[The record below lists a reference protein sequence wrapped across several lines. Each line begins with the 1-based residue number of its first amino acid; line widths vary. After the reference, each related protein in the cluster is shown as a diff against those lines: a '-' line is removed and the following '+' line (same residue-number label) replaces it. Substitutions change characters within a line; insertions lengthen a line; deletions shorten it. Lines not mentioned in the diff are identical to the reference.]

1 MGWRIELNSRGL
13 VSVYSTI
20 TDTWIYQNLTE
31 KEFIDIFVED
41 GRDSLER
48 AAKSILERAKR
59 RAKRKYH

>member
-59 RAKRKYH
+59 RAKRKYR

>member
-59 RAKRKYH
+59 RSKRKYH

>member
-48 AAKSILERAKR
+48 AANSILERAKR